1 MEQWTGCGGV
11 WAQSE
16 FVLTVR
22 QKKKRRTYGCR
33 RWFCKSELAAKFGSD
48 TVAQQIVDA
57 KEADEE
63 ASKSQVRANPD
74 LHGLDTPD
82 SWFKLFGLWINF
94 SLETKGT
101 TPMSNISW
109 WQSVWCGF
117 FDHEGFIIQRSQKRC
132 SMCNFIPRFP
142 IPTFHPQTFCW
153 WGDTAVSNLGQGGHR
168 RYNGSRDRPALP
180 SCGPGWGRQRLK
192 GKGPKKEKG

>member
-1 MEQWTGCGGV
+1 MEVRKAGRAAHNNSAMLQVLMEQWTGCGGV

-22 QKKKRRTYGCR
+22 QKKKHRTYGCR

-101 TPMSNISW
+101 IPMSNIS
-109 WQSVWCGF
+109 
-117 FDHEGFIIQRSQKRC
+117 
-132 SMCNFIPRFP
+132 
-142 IPTFHPQTFCW
+142 
-153 WGDTAVSNLGQGGHR
+153 
-168 RYNGSRDRPALP
+168 
-180 SCGPGWGRQRLK
+180 
-192 GKGPKKEKG
+192 